1 MSDNSFSDGGAVGRA
16 AEAVPEQGA
25 VATPE
30 SVENEAPQGEGSEE
44 SQEPKTF
51 TQEELDKAVAK
62 AKAKLERKFQREQ
75 AQAQAT
81 NEAPTYLTGEPPDPK
96 NFKTAL
102 EYADAKA
109 EFLAE
114 EKLAQREHHHRMTVV
129 ESTYADRE
137 EAARDKY
144 TDFDDVIQR
153 HPKDG
158 GPAISEFMA
167 EAIKESEMGPE
178 IAYYLGKNPKES
190 HRIWDLSP
198 LAQAREIGKIEASL
212 TANPPA
218 KKASSAPDPITPV
231 RRGTTTQTYDTTDPR
246 STKTMTASE
255 WIEAERRRQAKKL
268 STQ

>member
-1 MSDNSFSDGGAVGRA
+1 MSDNSFSDGGAVERA
-16 AEAVPEQGA
+16 GEPAPEQGA

-30 SVENEAPQGEGSEE
+30 SVKNEAPQGEGSEE
-44 SQEPKTF
+44 SPEPKTF
-51 TQEELDKAVAK
+51 TQEELDKIVQKERAK
-62 AKAKLERKFQREQ
+62 AERAIRREM
-75 AQAQAT
+75 AQAPQ
-81 NEAPTYLTGEPPDPK
+81 EPQGYLTGEPPDPK
-96 NFKTAL
+96 SFKTAL
-102 EYADAKA
+102 EYAEAKA
-109 EFLAE
+109 DFLAE
-114 EKLAQREHHHRMTVV
+114 EKLARREYQQRVTTVDA
-129 ESTYADRE
+129 TYADRE